1 MDPDGPAAAA
11 AVPLPKPQSH
21 GGKEANDSVG
31 TESSAAA
38 ETKHNTAPATRS
50 RVAGAEDVITANV
63 VKLCNKVLPGV
74 SDSMLQYCMKIL
86 GSRLAAGPSA
96 VRSELHVLGKIRK
109 LLQRKGIAVRMHGF
123 TSAKPDMGPWV
134 LACCITA
141 VCCWWLFRFPSLWWR
156 VCAFFVK
163 TPVIKMTTRRPP
175 KPRRNNNKSTGSGSS
190 SKTCERLKMLSREC
204 VSLRS

>member
-21 GGKEANDSVG
+21 DGEEANNSVG
-31 TESSAAA
+31 TKSGAATEA
-38 ETKHNTAPATRS
+38 QRNAAPATRA
-50 RVAGAEDVITANV
+50 RVSGAEDVITANV

-109 LLQRKGIAVRMHGF
+109 LLQRKGVAVR
-123 TSAKPDMGPWV
+123 
-134 LACCITA
+134 L
-141 VCCWWLFRFPSLWWR
+141 
-156 VCAFFVK
+156 
-163 TPVIKMTTRRPP
+163 
-175 KPRRNNNKSTGSGSS
+175 
-190 SKTCERLKMLSREC
+190 
-204 VSLRS
+204 VSLPAGLMWDLRTLLCCC